1 MRELKG
7 LGNKKYLNTYSKIH
21 QIASAAGKLAS
32 KISGNFS
39 ASRQKVL
46 LSWMWPVER
55 SKKTLRASES
65 IGALTFGECA
75 LSHDLHPHISLT
87 TDSLSLSWCINICR
101 LMDNNES
108 SKASWVCVSYPRSII
123 TVWKMVLCL
132 NDQLDDKWLISF
144 HFISIVSWSWVQE
157 KTSKLPKKLWCCH
170 PARRGKKCYKRV
182 FPKRIITKC
191 PSLCLRRL

>member
-39 ASRQKVL
+39 ASGQKVL

-55 SKKTLRASES
+55 SKKKRDFLFREGVKTLRASES

-75 LSHDLHPHISLT
+75 FSHDLHPHISLT
-87 TDSLSLSWCINICR
+87 TDSLSLS
-101 LMDNNES
+101 
-108 SKASWVCVSYPRSII
+108 
-123 TVWKMVLCL
+123 
-132 NDQLDDKWLISF
+132 
-144 HFISIVSWSWVQE
+144 
-157 KTSKLPKKLWCCH
+157 
-170 PARRGKKCYKRV
+170 
-182 FPKRIITKC
+182 
-191 PSLCLRRL
+191 